1 MSQVLSLRGSP
12 SRASD
17 HKEQYHHAWIN
28 AIAGVTGCIVWKADV
43 VDDGIDAILEHKHKL
58 HVNNG
63 SKSVHVNVQ
72 LKATEKRPTK
82 NHLTVYPTA
91 KRFNEYIV
99 PNPGIP
105 IMVAALRL
113 PKDPGDW
120 VKMRP
125 EGLLLNSLCYWVNL
139 EGAPKSTKTGK
150 TKVPVKVPTSQ
161 ILDDGELLRI
171 MHRLGQGGAL

>member
-1 MSQVLSLRGSP
+1 MSQVSLLRGSP
-12 SRASD
+12 TRASD
-17 HKEQYHHAWIN
+17 HKEQYHQAWIN
-28 AIAGVTGCIVWKADV
+28 AIAGVTGCIVWKADI
-43 VDDGIDAILEHKHKL
+43 VDEGIDAILEHRHSL

-82 NHLTVYPTA
+82 SQLTVYPTA
-91 KRFNEYIV
+91 QRFNEYIV

-105 IMVAALRL
+105 IMVAALSL

-120 VKMRP
+120 VKMQA
-125 EGLLLNSLCYWVNL
+125 EGLLLNSRCYWVNL
-139 EGAPKSTKTGK
+139 EGAPRSIKAPKA
-150 TKVPVKVPTSQ
+150 KVPVKVPTSQ
-161 ILDDGELLRI
+161 VLDDGELLRI